1 MLVRKISDLTF
12 HQMQT
17 FAWFA
22 QFAHTVVIFPF
33 HSGKT
38 FILNQLVG
46 WNSFRNFTLQNHYN
60 DEKTYISHCG
70 ALCLRHGSR
79 RLHQFHCG
87 QRCHRRRVGVIPE
100 APVIYLRNMSNIILG
115 RAWSPSLHWHHCRS
129 GKFIHWSHL
138 PSAGEG
144 FMPIL
149 RKWHNRWK
157 ISRIR
162 ELKNYYSCKIRLSPP
177 SLLRGICF
185 VSCPLLVGRG

>member
-1 MLVRKISDLTF
+1 MKYY
-12 HQMQT
+12 MQT
-17 FAWFA
+17 FAGFA
-22 QFAHTVVIFPF
+22 QFAHTVVISPF

-100 APVIYLRNMSNIILG
+100 SPVTYLRNMSNIVLG
-115 RAWSPSLHWHHCRS
+115 RAWSPSS
-129 GKFIHWSHL
+129 KNDTT
-138 PSAGEG
+138 AE
-144 FMPIL
+144 
-149 RKWHNRWK
+149 KYQ
-157 ISRIR
+157 
-162 ELKNYYSCKIRLSPP
+162 ELENYYSCKIRLSPP
-177 SLLRGICF
+177 SQLRGICF
-185 VSCPLLVGRG
+185 VSCPLLVGLG